1 MRNRSYTNGVLS
13 AIAVLLGLVVL
24 GQHTDRGSAFVSEAG
39 AAGSQP
45 NGGGLVSA
53 ASQRKEM
60 IAALKEMSQRLA
72 KMEAKLN
79 SGLDVD
85 VRQMPP
91 IKLPA
96 NAGGGE

>member
-1 MRNRSYTNGVLS
+1 MRTRSYSNGVLS
-13 AIAVLLGLVVL
+13 AIAILLGLIVL
-24 GQHTDRGSAFVSEAG
+24 GQHTNQGSALVSEAD
-39 AAGSQP
+39 AAGPQP
-45 NGGGLVSA
+45 SGGGLVSA

-60 IAALKEMSQRLA
+60 IAALKEMSARMA

-85 VRQMPP
+85 IRQMPP

-96 NAGGGE
+96 NSGD